1 MRKILLIVSGL
12 ICLTSFARAAQL
24 TDSEV
29 KNLLARIRENR
40 ITQADFR
47 EERVIRL
54 MEKPVVSSGKVWFQ
68 PPNKFRREVKGSSPS
83 LTVSD
88 GRQLWIY
95 YPNFKLAE
103 RYSLGKRSPLDST
116 VAAINSALNLENIE
130 STFQI
135 TAAKIDSSYELTLIP
150 RTASMKRVFQKLD
163 LRINENLQA
172 ARTDMLLP
180 NGDRIVTS
188 YSNQTSASVPPS
200 TFEFTPPPGTEITTP
215 LGNNGSGALRI
226 AHGLFSTA
234 SSPEDRKDF
243 CHATP
248 LGRASRC
255 DGDCHGS
262 ALACGARKIRS
273 NHLAYCAPER

>member
-1 MRKILLIVSGL
+1 MRGFIHAVFLVSALISVGK
-12 ICLTSFARAAQL
+12 AAPL
-24 TDSEV
+24 SEADL
-29 KNLLARIRENR
+29 KNLLAGIRQNR
-40 ITQADFR
+40 STQADFQEQR
-47 EERVIRL
+47 MIRL
-54 MEKPVVSSGKVWFQ
+54 MKKPILSSGKVWFQ

-95 YPNFKLAE
+95 YPNFKSAE
-103 RYSLGKRSPLDST
+103 RYPLGKGSPLDST

-150 RTASMKRVFQKLD
+150 RTVSMKRMFQKLD

-215 LGNNGSGALRI
+215 LGQ
-226 AHGLFSTA
+226 
-234 SSPEDRKDF
+234 
-243 CHATP
+243 
-248 LGRASRC
+248 
-255 DGDCHGS
+255 
-262 ALACGARKIRS
+262 
-273 NHLAYCAPER
+273 